1 MLGFAAVNT
10 GNNLIYLLV
19 SALLGFMAISGIL
32 GKWNL
37 SKITIS
43 CTPPEEVYDGLPT
56 LFSINLENNRRWLPV
71 FLMEVALG
79 EKVVLFPLVDPG
91 QSKSKC
97 LEAVLNGRGTQLL
110 ATTTVRSR
118 FPINFFIRSLG
129 IPIDRQVTVFPRP
142 LPCNDFHQPDAGG
155 TRGSHAHWMR
165 GQEGDVSHISDYRGG
180 EPLKLIHWKLSARH
194 DRLKVK
200 ELSASTHTPVTIDL
214 DAIPGKGLEQRL
226 SYCAYLVTR
235 LLRSGRP
242 VGLKLGAIEIPPDST
257 RQHKLM
263 LLKVLALYG
272 TD

>member
-43 CTPPEEVYDGLPT
+43 CTPPDEVYDGLPT

-79 EKVVLFPLVDPG
+79 AQAVLFPLVDPG

-97 LEAVLNGRGTQLL
+97 LEAVLNGRGQKQLET
-110 ATTTVRSR
+110 ATVRSR
-118 FPINFFIRSLG
+118 FPINFFIRSLV
-129 IPIDRQVTVFPRP
+129 IPIERQVTVFPRP
-142 LPCNDFHQPDAGG
+142 LPCNDVQRPDPGG
-155 TRGSHAHWMR
+155 TRGAHAHWMK

-194 DRLKVK
+194 NRLKVK
-200 ELSASTHTPVTIDL
+200 ELSAASHTPVTIDL
-214 DAIPGKGLEQRL
+214 DAIPGTGLEQRL

-242 VGLKLGAIEIPPDST
+242 VGLKAGAIEIPPGAT

-263 LLKVLALYG
+263 LLKVLAFHG